1 DPKDLKG
8 NPLGEIPHKIIYI
21 CPKYVNSETPES
33 YREWMLAIE
42 DSLDETVEESDYT
55 HPEIHKV
62 FHHIEKDRISPRE
75 RAKMF
80 DEYVWEER
88 DQEKMEEGIKEGKK
102 IGMNEKAEQ
111 TARNLLS
118 AGKLTLEEIAEAT
131 GLPSEKVRE
140 LSENK

>member
-88 DQEKMEEGIKEGKK
+88 DQEKMEEGKKIGIKEGK
-102 IGMNEKAEQ
+102 EQ

-118 AGKLTLEEIAEAT
+118 AEKLTLEEIAEAT
-131 GLPSEKVRE
+131 GLASEKVRE